1 MIEDD
6 TGKLYDIEMQI
17 IFFCTFDYLDKGL
30 PMYTITPPCTET
42 GQSFND
48 GTTKIIINSK
58 ADGEELYGLNSY

>member
-1 MIEDD
+1 
-6 TGKLYDIEMQI
+6 MQI